1 MEPNLFWRPQTLRL
15 SKYWPF
21 IWCSWTNSLRAPP
34 DHRQIPNQ
42 TRGWGLPLLRGNK
55 LGLTLKIR
63 ISLLSIS
70 SVHTLK
76 NSLWRVLETYGIY
89 FSFETYHLVWTI
101 VRGFFFFFFL
111 FVLKPIINAKHPVI
125 KTGKVTNYGLPLLHF
140 NAFFLKFTYSFHC
153 EPPWYAIIFI
163 FSLSFWEPI
172 PWIIFD
178 PQQLFHLPLDC
189 CDSYPVAVII
199 INLIPRFLLFWTLD
213 FVFISLLYLVEL
225 LKCICRNLDS
235 SWAKIS
241 SAKLRKIENFRF
253 SFSSFGFPL
262 MKI

>member
-111 FVLKPIINAKHPVI
+111 FVLKPIINAKHPSL
-125 KTGKVTNYGLPLLHF
+125 KPGKWLIMVYHF
-140 NAFFLKFTYSFHC
+140 YTLMHFFLNLHISF
-153 EPPWYAIIFI
+153 IVN
-163 FSLSFWEPI
+163 
-172 PWIIFD
+172 
-178 PQQLFHLPLDC
+178 PLDT
-189 CDSYPVAVII
+189 P
-199 INLIPRFLLFWTLD
+199 LFLYSRYLFE
-213 FVFISLLYLVEL
+213 SLFL
-225 LKCICRNLDS
+225 
-235 SWAKIS
+235 
-241 SAKLRKIENFRF
+241 
-253 SFSSFGFPL
+253 G
-262 MKI
+262 